1 MAHMP
6 LQDSLEMPV
15 GSNYLRFHLTLS
27 FGALLGI
34 GAGRLPT
41 TGGPRDRNG
50 ARRFGR
56 DLGRNAAEQVA
67 EQRALSRSDYDVVDM
82 VGLRE
87 FEDCVCRID
96 CFEHVDA
103 ETMGFELERLGPVP
117 ERDEPVDALVMTL
130 LIERGIKRDP
140 SQLENVQTG
149 EPRSGKRRQNALAVV
164 RRASLISLDASPRS
178 IATAT
183 IGAEEMR
190 AAVVGLLKDL
200 VRSLLKRLR
209 RTVRSGS
216 RSNRSDL
223 LVSLTW
229 SRWLRSNASW
239 AAVG

>member
-1 MAHMP
+1 MP
-6 LQDSLEMPV
+6 DQL
-15 GSNYLRFHLTLS
+15 
-27 FGALLGI
+27 
-34 GAGRLPT
+34 
-41 TGGPRDRNG
+41 
-50 ARRFGR
+50 
-56 DLGRNAAEQVA
+56 
-67 EQRALSRSDYDVVDM
+67 
-82 VGLRE
+82 
-87 FEDCVCRID
+87 
-96 CFEHVDA
+96 FEHVDA

-140 SQLENVQTG
+140 SQLENVRQASRAAG
-149 EPRSGKRRQNALAVV
+149 SVARMRSLVV

-190 AAVVGLLKDL
+190 AAVVGPLKDL

-229 SRWLRSNASW
+229 SR
-239 AAVG
+239 